1 MLKNAIKRQHTNN
14 MNIHAIV
21 QTAAEFN
28 STHDYDV
35 AAALKL
41 TELVIRHAHTVQL
54 ARKEAADPQLALP
67 LEVAE

>member
-1 MLKNAIKRQHTNN
+1 
-14 MNIHAIV
+14 MNTHAII

-28 STHDYDV
+28 ATHDYDV
-35 AAALKL
+35 SAALKL